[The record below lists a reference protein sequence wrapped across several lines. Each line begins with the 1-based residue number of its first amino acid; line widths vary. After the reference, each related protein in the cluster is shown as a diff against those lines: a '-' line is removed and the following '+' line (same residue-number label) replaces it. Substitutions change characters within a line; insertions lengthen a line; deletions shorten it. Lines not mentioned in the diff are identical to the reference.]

1 MIEYIKNKNLCP
13 QKDISKMK
21 RQVPDWGK
29 IFELHKSDKGF
40 LFKIYKE
47 CQQIDVKRQTTI
59 KMDSELEQTFQKRYI
74 NGV

>member
-1 MIEYIKNKNLCP
+1 
-13 QKDISKMK
+13 MK

-29 IFELHKSDKGF
+29 IFELHKSDKEF

-47 CQQIDVKRQTTI
+47 CQQINVKRQTTI
-59 KMDSELEQTFQKRYI
+59 KMDSELEQTFQTRYI